1 MKSGWG
7 HGVIT
12 ISGYADTPLQLLEA
26 MAPHR
31 IKIFC
36 TKRLLETRQK
46 LNPENFVWR
55 GLVSKNEQTISL
67 AAFKSMTSCR
77 PGIHNIHNIS
87 LFVRIVE
94 VTRYKL
100 WLYTVG

>member
-1 MKSGWG
+1 MLRDMRTYSVCTSISDKKQLAKQSKRNNLELVKQVLELFWLKSGWG

-55 GLVSKNEQTISL
+55 GLVSKN
-67 AAFKSMTSCR
+67 
-77 PGIHNIHNIS
+77 
-87 LFVRIVE
+87 
-94 VTRYKL
+94 
-100 WLYTVG
+100 